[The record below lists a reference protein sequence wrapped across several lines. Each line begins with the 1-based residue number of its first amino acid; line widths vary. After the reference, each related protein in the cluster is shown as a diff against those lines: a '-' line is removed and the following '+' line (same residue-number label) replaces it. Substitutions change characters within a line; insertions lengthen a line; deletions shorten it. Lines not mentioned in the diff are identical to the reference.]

1 MVPLPGR
8 AYIFIGLNAVRL
20 LSIIGMLLVFASS
33 IFVLNMDVRA
43 YNDFMKNG
51 ADVDMTN
58 CDYIE
63 TALSQPSCRYILG
76 CRQPSAHSA
85 RNHHSHLSE
94 VGWPMN
100 FFNTFFPV
108 LGSDFGLGPL
118 GIFQGLISATI
129 LSHHVDDFT
138 LVSAFF
144 LFAISC
150 INMFLGLIFRGKA
163 RVKRAFAFWEQKPE
177 RVLPKTFD
185 LAKVPEFKKP
195 RDSFVSKMFRTH
207 GYSEEKTFDIEQRG
221 SGFGTEGEK
230 AAIRAAAFLH
240 RPVEARPKYAPQVRS
255 DSTLSGSTR
264 SGTPVPEFK
273 SSKIAI

>member
-1 MVPLPGR
+1 MVFPSFRNSTVPNQAAG
-8 AYIFIGLNAVRL
+8 IFWAVVNRVLIL
-20 LSIIGMLLVFASS
+20 LEIITL
-33 IFVLNMDVRA
+33 I
-43 YNDFMKNG
+43 
-51 ADVDMTN
+51 
-58 CDYIE
+58 
-63 TALSQPSCRYILG
+63 
-76 CRQPSAHSA
+76 
-85 RNHHSHLSE
+85 LSE
-94 VGWPMN
+94 VGWPMK

-230 AAIRAAAFLH
+230 AAIRAGKFIF
-240 RPVEARPKYAPQVRS
+240 R
-255 DSTLSGSTR
+255 LSKLCTMLILS
-264 SGTPVPEFK
+264 
-273 SSKIAI
+273 